1 MTYLGAHLS
10 SSGGFYKM
18 GKAALAIGA
27 NTLQCFVR
35 NPRGAKAKAINPT
48 DLGKL
53 RELMAENSFG
63 PIVAHAPYIMNPCSK
78 DEGIR
83 ALAAEMMAGDLELLE
98 HLPGNYYN
106 FHPGSHT
113 GQGVETGCRQIADM
127 LTAVVK
133 LEQKTVV
140 LLETMAGKG
149 SEIGGKFEELRTILD
164 LAQCPQD
171 RLGVCLDTCHVSD
184 AGYDITNDL
193 DGVLAE
199 FDRVIGLSRLLAIH
213 VNDSM
218 NPLGARKD
226 RHALIGQGAIGTEA
240 IVRVLTHPALR
251 RLPFVLETPTDDAGH
266 GEEIA
271 MLRERL
277 GEAQSA

>member
-1 MTYLGAHLS
+1 
-10 SSGGFYKM
+10 
-18 GKAALAIGA
+18 
-27 NTLQCFVR
+27 
-35 NPRGAKAKAINPT
+35 
-48 DLGKL
+48 
-53 RELMAENSFG
+53 
-63 PIVAHAPYIMNPCSK
+63 
-78 DEGIR
+78 
-83 ALAAEMMAGDLELLE
+83 
-98 HLPGNYYN
+98 
-106 FHPGSHT
+106 
-113 GQGVETGCRQIADM
+113 
-127 LTAVVK
+127 
-133 LEQKTVV
+133 
-140 LLETMAGKG
+140 MAGKG
-149 SEIGGKFEELRTILD
+149 SEIGGRFEELRTILD

-213 VNDSM
+213 VNDSL